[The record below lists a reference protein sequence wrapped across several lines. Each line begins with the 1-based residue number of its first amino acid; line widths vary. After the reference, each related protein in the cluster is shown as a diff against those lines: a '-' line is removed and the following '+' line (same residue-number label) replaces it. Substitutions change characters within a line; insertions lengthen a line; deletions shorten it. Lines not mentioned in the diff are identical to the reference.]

1 MGASYKEQEEGTG
14 HMKKILERLNIVL
27 EMIFRALQLFSKLV
41 LLAVVFIVSA
51 QVISRKFF
59 HHSIIW
65 SEEVAL
71 LLMVWITF
79 ISMAIGVA
87 KNIHIRIEMFYNM
100 YPAPVQKL
108 CQWLGYIV
116 ALFVGVV
123 LMVYGGKLIR
133 FTLHSTLPTTKWPSF
148 MLYLM
153 SPVGGFYIVYCT
165 ILHMFFPDAAR
176 IFADSE
182 TEETKE

>member
-1 MGASYKEQEEGTG
+1 
-14 HMKKILERLNIVL
+14 MKKALEWLNV
-27 EMIFRALQLFSKLV
+27 ALKWVFKALHLFSQV
-41 LLAVVFIVSA
+41 VMLAVTLIVCA
-51 QVISRKFF
+51 QVVSRKVF
-59 HHSIIW
+59 HYSILW
-65 SEEVAL
+65 SEEVTL

-79 ISMAIGVA
+79 ISMALGVA
-87 KNIHIRIEMFYNM
+87 KDIHIRIELFYNM
-100 YPAPVQKL
+100 YPSPIKKF
-108 CQWLGYIV
+108 CQWLGYAV

-123 LMVYGGKLIR
+123 LMVYGGRLIK

-176 IFADSE
+176 IFADTE
-182 TEETKE
+182 MEETKE